1 MQLAKRVW
9 DFSTSHDLLH
19 DGDAVVI
26 GVSGGPDSLGLLDLL
41 HTLAPGHGLALHVA
55 HLNHNLRPEA
65 AAEADFVQAEA
76 QRRGV
81 GHFSET
87 VDVAAAA
94 AASKQSIETAAR
106 GLRYDFF
113 ARVARRAGARLV
125 AVAHTADDQAET
137 VLMHL
142 LRGSGLRGLR
152 GMLLKRVMSETVT
165 GKLVI
170 DNSNTQSGPDDQLPI
185 ANYQLPVTTRSDQL
199 PLFVIRP
206 LLFVTRA
213 EIMAYCAAQGLAPR
227 TDISNADRR
236 YFRNRLRHE
245 LLPLLETY
253 NPNVRAV
260 LARTATVAAGDY
272 EVWLEAVQSLWTFIH
287 DAATTEAGQVIFD
300 RSRWQ
305 ALSVAQQRALLR
317 LAVGQLVA
325 GPDEIEFAPLEAA
338 VQFSRDAEPGRSC
351 ELAGGLVLRVGD
363 QRIIVTGPTPAP
375 DTADRPRVVAGRLA
389 PGWHLLCERLENDGW
404 SLAQI
409 SAAPRWTAYVDA
421 DRLDQ
426 PVSWRAR
433 QPGDRL
439 QPLGLDGH
447 TVLLSDFLVNQKVPA
462 EQRDEW
468 PLLMCGEEI
477 VWVAGLRMDERYKV
491 TDDTRQV
498 MRL

>member
-152 GMLLKRVMSETVT
+152 GMLLKRVLGQIVGLAAAPRKTDPAPPERQP
-165 GKLVI
+165 LE
-170 DNSNTQSGPDDQLPI
+170 LPHP
-185 ANYQLPVTTRSDQL
+185 PVL
-199 PLFVIRP
+199 YLIRP
-206 LLFVTRA
+206 LLAITRA
-213 EIMAYCAAQGLAPR
+213 EVVEYCAAQHLEPR
-227 TDISNADRR
+227 FDRSNSDVR
-236 YFRNRLRHE
+236 YFRNRVRHE
-245 LLPLLETY
+245 LLPMLKGY
-253 NPNVRAV
+253 NPNLPAV
-260 LARTATVAAGDY
+260 LARLGASTAGDY
-272 EVWLEAVQSLWTFIH
+272 EIWQEAVRGLWQK
-287 DAATTEAGQVIFD
+287 TEIG
-300 RSRWQ
+300 
-305 ALSVAQQRALLR
+305 
-317 LAVGQLVA
+317 
-325 GPDEIEFAPLEAA
+325 
-338 VQFSRDAEPGRSC
+338 
-351 ELAGGLVLRVGD
+351 
-363 QRIIVTGPTPAP
+363 
-375 DTADRPRVVAGRLA
+375 
-389 PGWHLLCERLENDGW
+389 
-404 SLAQI
+404 
-409 SAAPRWTAYVDA
+409 
-421 DRLDQ
+421 
-426 PVSWRAR
+426 
-433 QPGDRL
+433 
-439 QPLGLDGH
+439 
-447 TVLLSDFLVNQKVPA
+447 
-462 EQRDEW
+462 
-468 PLLMCGEEI
+468 
-477 VWVAGLRMDERYKV
+477 
-491 TDDTRQV
+491 
-498 MRL
+498 